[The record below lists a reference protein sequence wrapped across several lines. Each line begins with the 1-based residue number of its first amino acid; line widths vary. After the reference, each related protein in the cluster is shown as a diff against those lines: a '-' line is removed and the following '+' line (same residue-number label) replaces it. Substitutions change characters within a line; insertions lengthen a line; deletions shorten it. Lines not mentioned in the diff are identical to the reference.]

1 MKSMMLRLLVAA
13 MLLLACCVAAFAQG
27 GTITIQG
34 QAGTFPTI
42 QAAINAVPEAG
53 TVLVNGGDHQENLVI
68 TKGVQLIG
76 QNSARINPAT
86 GNPIFVNNPSG
97 SVQIIGFVFT
107 IPANQVGILYDAV
120 ATTVQTGTILNCS
133 FSGGLNSIVAREANF
148 RIVGNIFTGFSAT
161 SIVVQGIT
169 GTISRKL
176 RVSSNSF
183 LGNAFAGGTVQSL
196 TTSAMTVTDG
206 AIQVDDNLILNVKT
220 GILVSKCSG
229 NVSRN
234 EFTSAQIGMDFS
246 DSPGVLVEQNDF
258 STSASFTNAFNAQ
271 GFTTAGMRLIR
282 SGNAIVR
289 NNTFAGGNGGI
300 VVTQQSTGVTIDA
313 NVVRNMFTS
322 PLGGGSGI
330 VLTLSSSAEIHNNN
344 IENNAFGLSVF
355 GSAANATNN
364 WWGAA
369 NGPSGAGGGSG
380 SSISAGVPFTP
391 FLTAPNPNAG
401 AAQSG

>member
-1 MKSMMLRLLVAA
+1 MKSMMLRLLVAV
-13 MLLLACCVAAFAQG
+13 MLLLACGVVAFAQG

-42 QAAINAVPEAG
+42 QAAIDAVPQAG
-53 TVLVNGGDHQENLVI
+53 TVIVNGGDHQENLVI
-68 TKGVQLIG
+68 TKAVQLIG
-76 QNSARINPAT
+76 QNGARINPAT
-86 GNPIFVNNPSG
+86 GNAIFVNNPSG
-97 SVQIIGFVFT
+97 SVQVIGMVFT
-107 IPANQVGILYDAV
+107 IPANQIGILYDAV
-120 ATTVQTGTILNCS
+120 AATVQTGTILNCS
-133 FSGGLNSIVAREANF
+133 FSGGLNSIFAREGNF
-148 RIVGNIFTGFSAT
+148 RIVGNVFIGFSAT
-161 SIVVQGIT
+161 AVVAQGIA
-169 GTISRKL
+169 GTTSRKV

-183 LGNAFAGGTVQSL
+183 AGNAVAGVTVQSFSSAI
-196 TTSAMTVTDG
+196 TTTD
-206 AIQVDDNLILNVKT
+206 AAVQVDDNLMINVKT

-234 EFTSAQIGMDFS
+234 EFTNAQIGMDFT

-258 STSASFTNAFNAQ
+258 STSASFATAFNAQ

-282 SGNAIVR
+282 SNNAIVR

-313 NVVRNMFTS
+313 NFVRNMFTS

-355 GSAANATNN
+355 GSTANATNN

-369 NGPSGAGGGSG
+369 NGPSGAGGGNG
-380 SSISAGVPFTP
+380 NSISAGVPFAP